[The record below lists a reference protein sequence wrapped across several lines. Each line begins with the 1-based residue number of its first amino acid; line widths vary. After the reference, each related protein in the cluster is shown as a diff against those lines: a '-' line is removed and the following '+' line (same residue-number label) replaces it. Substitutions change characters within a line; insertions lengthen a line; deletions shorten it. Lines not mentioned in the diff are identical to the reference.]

1 MLWLLVLIN
10 PINRKQS
17 VDRENSPKSTYSVCL
32 DTQVG
37 GCGVVCPQKI
47 LTSVSKSPQP
57 RISPWTLIT
66 RISGYSSISSA
77 IAVAAAAAGA
87 SPGPNDIAVSA
98 THEIRCIIGI

>member
-17 VDRENSPKSTYSVCL
+17 VDRPSQLIQCVSIHRWG
-32 DTQVG
+32 G